1 MSHADGLIWDDI
13 SPWTGVRE
21 EADGNFVIATS
32 RGLARYQP
40 PERAPAE
47 SRASVVL
54 TSIML
59 GGEERRMTEVPE
71 VASSGGTLA
80 VEFSPLVLDTPER
93 ISCVYKLNGLE
104 QQATETQLREVQYG
118 DCRRGNTSSG

>member
-1 MSHADGLIWDDI
+1 
-13 SPWTGVRE
+13 VRE

-80 VEFSPLVLDTPER
+80 GGIFAAGAGYAGAHLLPFT
-93 ISCVYKLNGLE
+93 N
-104 QQATETQLREVQYG
+104 
-118 DCRRGNTSSG
+118 